1 MPDSKPLSLPP
12 GEDIII
18 DYHQLEQVL
27 PQLTGLVATEGN
39 VFKAKFPDQNSW
51 VYNVCDPDMAK
62 HILVTNYKNYKN
74 MPLDS
79 EPSMADIGQLKFT
92 EQVLDESMR
101 LYPPVWVLTRQ
112 ALADDHY

>member
-39 VFKAKFPDQNSW
+39 VFKAKFPDQLS
-51 VYNVCDPDMAK
+51 
-62 HILVTNYKNYKN
+62 
-74 MPLDS
+74 
-79 EPSMADIGQLKFT
+79 KF
-92 EQVLDESMR
+92 
-101 LYPPVWVLTRQ
+101 
-112 ALADDHY
+112 